1 VPLFVKLLT
10 FRDKKMYS
18 AVEKAL
24 FPLVSIPCMLLLY
37 LFYRLGHKAPRQK
50 FNERIEPLY
59 SFTASAIISKFLF
72 QALPN
77 ATAPSGAQIGALVSG
92 FIMAGLFLM
101 IVIQKCQRVSHINPY
116 YTTPEHNFFEI
127 RSIIDHDKM
136 EVQEYFEASDL
147 DSPTIAADRLTLQ
160 DELSELRKRRHIFGL
175 LLFIMS
181 FISILEGFFL
191 VYAESVVLG
200 GSWAVFAFFIL
211 NKLIDSAVI
220 GVALLHAY
228 IHAKGERLWNWYR
241 IAAVYWSV
249 LAGLSTLPVMVG
261 MQWTDSFSIINHLA
275 TSIFY
280 AIAGGI
286 LLWLGLYFLSIDK
299 RKTNKRENIVR
310 LVIFAITAGLCCLI
324 AFFL

>member
-1 VPLFVKLLT
+1 
-10 FRDKKMYS
+10 MYS

-37 LFYRLGHKAPRQK
+37 LLYRFGHAPPRHQ
-50 FNERIEPLY
+50 FNGRMEPLY

-92 FIMAGLFLM
+92 FIMLGLFIM
-101 IVIQKCQRVSHINPY
+101 ITVQKCQRVSHLNPF
-116 YTTPEHNFFEI
+116 YTSPEHSSFEI
-127 RSIIDHDKM
+127 RSVIDHDKM
-136 EVQEYFEASDL
+136 EVQEYYQASDL

-175 LLFIMS
+175 LLSIMS

-200 GSWAVFAFFIL
+200 GGWAVFAFFTL
-211 NKLIDSAVI
+211 SKLIDSAVI
-220 GVALLHAY
+220 GVSLLHAY
-228 IHAKGERLWNWYR
+228 IHAKGERMWNWYR
-241 IAAVYWSV
+241 IAAVYWSI
-249 LAGLSTLPVMVG
+249 LTGLSTMPVMVG
-261 MQWTDSFSIINHLA
+261 MQWTDAFVVINHLA

-280 AIAGGI
+280 ALAGGI

-299 RKTNKRENIVR
+299 FEYSIHE
-310 LVIFAITAGLCCLI
+310 
-324 AFFL
+324 